1 MAEPWQLTL
10 YRRSFKKKLTM
21 KALLD
26 HLPPVEGRRCL
37 ELGCATGLT
46 SYFLRQRGGQ
56 WTSCDFERDHTRSAQ
71 RLLGAGVVQSSDAE
85 VPFRDGTFDVV
96 VAINFLEHIED
107 DRRYFRDMVRV
118 LRPGGDFLFLAPRGE
133 TGRPGYAV
141 KKVLGFTAAQG
152 GFGHARDGYSPAAA
166 RQLFVDSGLEVLGED
181 TYCRFFTEFLE
192 DMLNFAYHRKS
203 AAEQPEADQDF
214 HGSTAPMSE
223 QALSNVGLAYRVFT
237 AVHPLL
243 RLWTALDVLIPFT
256 GGYMLSMW
264 GRKLGAASTAPTRP

>member
-1 MAEPWQLTL
+1 MAEPWQLKL

-46 SYFLRQRGGQ
+46 SYFLRRRGGR

-71 RLLGAGVVQSSDAE
+71 RLLGEGVVQSSEAE
-85 VPFRDGTFDVV
+85 VPFRDAAFDVV

-118 LRPGGDFLFLAPRGE
+118 LKPGGDFLFLAPKGE
-133 TGRPGYAV
+133 RGRPGFAV
-141 KKVLGFTAAQG
+141 KKLLGFTADAG

-166 RQLFVDSGLEVLGED
+166 QQMFLANGLEVLGHD
-181 TYCRFFTEFLE
+181 DYCRLFTEFLE
-192 DMLNFAYHRKS
+192 DVLNFAYHRKS
-203 AAEQPEADQDF
+203 AAKQSEAGQDF

-223 QALSNVGLAYRVFT
+223 DALSNVGLAYRVFA

-243 RLWTALDVLIPFT
+243 RLWTALDQIIPFSR
-256 GGYMLSMW
+256 GYMLVMW
-264 GRKLGAASTAPTRP
+264 GRKPTA